1 MSQSNLNNALALS
14 GEGDDEALA
23 NNRQFVTFTV
33 GAEVYAVEMQPVQ
46 EIIRVPEV
54 VRVPLTPPSLNGL
67 ANLRGNVLPII
78 CLRTLFNLEPR
89 DADDASRALVL
100 NLGQPLGFVVDRVA
114 SVIMVED
121 EQIEPVSNIKAT
133 IATELLVGLLKQV
146 GGHELVMIIDFAALI
161 RTSFS
166 ENNMLQR
173 VAAGGSSQSLMD
185 ELEDDED
192 SDELQLVSFTV
203 AGQEYGISIEDVQE
217 IVQIPEHIV
226 SVPRSAS
233 HVRGVMT
240 LRQRLLPLV
249 SLREMF
255 QLPSQDPDDQSRI
268 LVVCLSGMSVGIILD
283 SVNEVLRV
291 PSAQVDLMP
300 PMLARDPAMAELTG
314 LCRLNEGKRL
324 VSVVSAERL
333 LQHQSV
339 QRALQETDL
348 ESAVDDDLLDPTDA
362 DSDDDEQLVVFR
374 LGNEE
379 FGVPIDSVQE
389 IVRVPDNLTCVPK
402 APAFVEGVM
411 NLRGVVLPVIDQ
423 RRRFGLSS
431 IESNDRQRIMVFVI
445 NELRT
450 GFIVDSV
457 AEVLKISRAMIE
469 PAPSLSAEQQRLFG
483 RVANLPQQKRMI
495 QLVEPRQL
503 LADGELD
510 ALSGLV

>member
-1 MSQSNLNNALALS
+1 M
-14 GEGDDEALA
+14 GEVEDDELA
-23 NNRQFVTFTV
+23 NSRQFVTFTV
-33 GAEVYAVEMQPVQ
+33 GSDVFAVEMQPVQ

-89 DADDASRALVL
+89 EADDSTRALVL

-114 SVIMVED
+114 SVIMVEE
-121 EQIEPVSNIKAT
+121 EQIEPVSNVQAT
-133 IATELLVGLLKQV
+133 INTNLLTGLLKQV

-161 RTSFS
+161 KGSFS
-166 ENNMLQR
+166 ENSLLQR
-173 VAAGGSSQSLMD
+173 VASNAGAMTLGD
-185 ELEDDED
+185 EDSDDEA

-203 AGQEYGISIEDVQE
+203 AEQEYGIAIDDVQE

-226 SVPRSAS
+226 SVPKSAS

-255 QLPSQDPDDQSRI
+255 CLPGQATDERSRI
-268 LVVCLSGMSVGIILD
+268 LVVSLAGMSVGIILD

-291 PSAQVDLMP
+291 PAAQVEPMP
-300 PMLARDPAMAELTG
+300 PMLARDQAMAELTG
-314 LCRLNEGKRL
+314 LCRLNDGKRL

-339 QRALQETDL
+339 QRVLNETDKEPSVDEDL
-348 ESAVDDDLLDPTDA
+348 MDSAETDDE
-362 DSDDDEQLVVFR
+362 EQLVVFR

-389 IVRVPDNLTCVPK
+389 IVRVPENLTHVPK
-402 APAFVEGVM
+402 APEFVEGVM

-423 RRRFGLSS
+423 RRRFGLPS

-445 NELRT
+445 NEMRT

-457 AEVLKISRAMIE
+457 AEVLKISRSLIE
-469 PAPSLSAEQQRLFG
+469 PAPSLSSEQQRLFG
-483 RVANLPQQKRMI
+483 RVANLPKQKRMI

-510 ALSGLV
+510 ALARVA

>member
-1 MSQSNLNNALALS
+1 MSLSNLKTALAAT
-14 GEGDDEALA
+14 GEGEDDGLA
-23 NNRQFVTFTV
+23 SSRQFVTFTV
-33 GAEVYAVEMQPVQ
+33 GSDVFAVEMQPVQ

-78 CLRTLFNLEPR
+78 CLRTLFNLEQR
-89 DADDASRALVL
+89 EADDATRALVL

-114 SVIMVED
+114 SVIMVEE
-121 EQIEPVSNIKAT
+121 EQIEPVSNVQAT
-133 IATELLVGLLKQV
+133 INTSLLTGLLKQV

-161 RTSFS
+161 QGSFS
-166 ENNMLQR
+166 ENSLLQR
-173 VAAGGSSQSLMD
+173 VASNAGALTLGD
-185 ELEDDED
+185 EEADDET

-203 AGQEYGISIEDVQE
+203 AEQEYGIAIDDVQE

-226 SVPRSAS
+226 SVPKSAS

-255 QLPSQDPDDQSRI
+255 CLPGQATDERSRI
-268 LVVCLSGMSVGIILD
+268 LVVSLAGMSVGIILD

-291 PSAQVDLMP
+291 PAAQVEPMP
-300 PMLARDPAMAELTG
+300 PMLARDQAMAELTG
-314 LCRLNEGKRL
+314 LCRLNDGKRL

-339 QRALQETDL
+339 QRVLNETDKEPSVDEDL
-348 ESAVDDDLLDPTDA
+348 MNSAETDDE
-362 DSDDDEQLVVFR
+362 EQLVVFR

-389 IVRVPDNLTCVPK
+389 IVRVPENLTHVPK
-402 APAFVEGVM
+402 APEFVEGVM

-423 RRRFGLSS
+423 RRRFGLPS

-445 NELRT
+445 NEMRT

-457 AEVLKISRAMIE
+457 AEVLKISRSLIE
-469 PAPSLSAEQQRLFG
+469 PAPSLSSEQQRLFG
-483 RVANLPQQKRMI
+483 RVANLPKHKRMI

-510 ALSGLV
+510 ALARVA

>member
-1 MSQSNLNNALALS
+1 MSQSNQNPTLAS
-14 GEGDDEALA
+14 MGEVEDDELA
-23 NNRQFVTFTV
+23 NSRQFVTFTV
-33 GAEVYAVEMQPVQ
+33 GSDVFAVEMQPVQ

-89 DADDASRALVL
+89 EADDSTRALVL

-114 SVIMVED
+114 SVIMVEE
-121 EQIEPVSNIKAT
+121 EQIEPVSNVQAT
-133 IATELLVGLLKQV
+133 INTNLLTGLLKQV

-161 RTSFS
+161 KGSFS
-166 ENNMLQR
+166 ENSLLQR
-173 VAAGGSSQSLMD
+173 VASNAGAMTLGD
-185 ELEDDED
+185 EDSDDEA

-203 AGQEYGISIEDVQE
+203 AEQEYGIAIDDVQE

-226 SVPRSAS
+226 SVPKSAS

-255 QLPSQDPDDQSRI
+255 CLPGQATDERSRI
-268 LVVCLSGMSVGIILD
+268 LVVSLAGMSVGIILD

-291 PSAQVDLMP
+291 PAAQVEPMP
-300 PMLARDPAMAELTG
+300 PMLARDQAMAELTG
-314 LCRLNEGKRL
+314 LCRLNDGKRL

-339 QRALQETDL
+339 QRVLNETDKEPSVDEDL
-348 ESAVDDDLLDPTDA
+348 MDSAETDDE
-362 DSDDDEQLVVFR
+362 EQLVVFR

-389 IVRVPDNLTCVPK
+389 IVRVPENLTHVPK
-402 APAFVEGVM
+402 APEFVEGVM

-423 RRRFGLSS
+423 RRRFGLPS

-445 NELRT
+445 NEMRT

-457 AEVLKISRAMIE
+457 AEVLKISRSLIE
-469 PAPSLSAEQQRLFG
+469 PAPSLSSEQQRLFG
-483 RVANLPQQKRMI
+483 RVANLPKQKRMI

-510 ALSGLV
+510 ALARVA

>member
-1 MSQSNLNNALALS
+1 MSQSNQNQDLTVT
-14 GEGDDEALA
+14 GEGEDESQT
-23 NNRQFVTFTV
+23 NSRQFVTFTV
-33 GAEVYAVEMQPVQ
+33 GSDVFAVEMQPVQ

-78 CLRTLFNLEPR
+78 CLRSLFSLEPR
-89 DADDASRALVL
+89 EADDATRALVL

-114 SVIMVED
+114 SVIMVEED
-121 EQIEPVSNIKAT
+121 QIEPVSNIQAT
-133 IATELLVGLLKQV
+133 INTNLLTGLLKQV

-161 RTSFS
+161 SASFS
-166 ENNMLQR
+166 ENSLLQR
-173 VAAGGSSQSLMD
+173 VSSNAGAMSLGD
-185 ELEDDED
+185 VDSDDEA

-203 AGQEYGISIEDVQE
+203 AEQEYGIAIDDVQE
-217 IVQIPEHIV
+217 IVQIPDHIV
-226 SVPRSAS
+226 SVPKSAS

-255 QLPSQDPDDQSRI
+255 CLPGQATDERSRI
-268 LVVCLSGMSVGIILD
+268 LVVSLAGMSVGIILD

-291 PSAQVDLMP
+291 PAAQLEPMP
-300 PMLARDPAMAELTG
+300 PMLARDQAMAELTG
-314 LCRLNEGKRL
+314 LCRLNDGKRL

-339 QRALQETDL
+339 QRVLNETDK
-348 ESAVDDDLLDPTDA
+348 EPSVDEELLDTGETD
-362 DSDDDEQLVVFR
+362 DEEQLVVFR

-389 IVRVPDNLTCVPK
+389 IVRIPENLTHVPK
-402 APAFVEGVM
+402 APEFVEGVM

-423 RRRFGLSS
+423 RRRFGLPS

-457 AEVLKISRAMIE
+457 AEVLKISRSLIE
-469 PAPSLSAEQQRLFG
+469 PAPSLSVEQQRLFG
-483 RVANLPQQKRMI
+483 RVANLPGNKRMI

-510 ALSGLV
+510 ALARVA